1 VNLNFLIQI
10 MTHDG
15 VLVDLIKQRDILRH
29 DLLLVLLVKLLP
41 LSHLVEVHDHVL
53 LEILPNF
60 FG

>member
-1 VNLNFLIQI
+1 

-15 VLVDLIKQRDILRH
+15 VLVDLIEQGDILRH

-41 LSHLVEVHDHVL
+41 LSHLVEVHDDVL
-53 LEILPNF
+53 LKVFSHF